1 MREQFEKIVKEFKQI
16 DSLEERSSGIDVQY
30 TERDRAMVDI
40 LERMNECEMTLE
52 IKKEKENKEKGSAE
66 EMTREAMEKF
76 GETRRRNEEK
86 EELATPERK
95 RR

>member
-52 IKKEKENKEKGSAE
+52 IKKEKGSAE
-66 EMTREAMEKF
+66 EMTREVMEKF

-95 RR
+95 RS